1 MANIA
6 VSNGV
11 LEQVLKYQCSQEDKQ
26 LAPLIFKRLSCPFLV
41 RQKQL
46 EELQYDAAFI
56 KQLATHNS
64 LLKLIDV
71 DTVLEQVNKTKF
83 KLLLTIGDVEDTDE
97 FTIVDARQPSGLD
110 VAYFETFLSGQDRN
124 KAILHIKAL
133 LSDKQNIEIYDPYL
147 VDKFNKVKTILINI
161 LHQQAH
167 VFIYSYFKTDNE
179 KQQIAS
185 QIRNHVKKIKC
196 FNYDGK
202 NMHDRYIKANN
213 RKGAKDLE
221 VILSS
226 GFEYLADN
234 DKDITYM
241 IKDLSC

>member
-6 VSNGV
+6 VSTGV

-56 KQLATHNS
+56 KQLATHHS

-71 DTVLEQVNKTKF
+71 DTILEQVNKSRF
-83 KLLLTIGDVEDTDE
+83 KLLLSIGDVDDTGE
-97 FTIVDARQPSGLD
+97 FTIVDARKPSGLD
-110 VAYFETFLSGQDRN
+110 VAYFETFSSGQDRK
-124 KAILHIKAL
+124 KAILHLKAL

-147 VDKFNKVKTILINI
+147 VDKFNKVKTILLNI

-167 VFIYSYFKTDNE
+167 VFIYSYFNTDNE

-185 QIRNHVKKIKC
+185 QIRAHVKKIKC
-196 FNYDGK
+196 FHYDGYR
-202 NMHDRYIKANN
+202 MHDRYIKANN
-213 RKGAKDLE
+213 RKGSKDLE
-221 VILSS
+221 VMLSS
-226 GFEYLADN
+226 GFEYLADT

-241 IKDLSC
+241 VKDLS

>member
-1 MANIA
+1 M
-6 VSNGV
+6 
-11 LEQVLKYQCSQEDKQ
+11 
-26 LAPLIFKRLSCPFLV
+26 
-41 RQKQL
+41 
-46 EELQYDAAFI
+46 
-56 KQLATHNS
+56 
-64 LLKLIDV
+64 
-71 DTVLEQVNKTKF
+71 
-83 KLLLTIGDVEDTDE
+83 
-97 FTIVDARQPSGLD
+97 
-110 VAYFETFLSGQDRN
+110 
-124 KAILHIKAL
+124 

-147 VDKFNKVKTILINI
+147 VEKFNKVKTILINI

-179 KQQIAS
+179 KKQIAS
-185 QIRNHVKKIKC
+185 QIRDHVKKIKC

>member
-6 VSNGV
+6 VSTGV

-41 RQKQL
+41 RRKQL

-56 KQLATHNS
+56 KQLATHHS
-64 LLKLIDV
+64 LLKLINV
-71 DTVLEQVNKTKF
+71 ETYLEQVNKSRF
-83 KLLLTIGDVEDTDE
+83 KLLLTIGDVDDTGE
-97 FTIVDARQPSGLD
+97 FTIVDARKPSGLD
-110 VAYFETFLSGQDRN
+110 VAYFETFYSGQNRQ

-147 VDKFNKVKTILINI
+147 VENFNKVKSSLVNI

-167 VFIYSYFKTDNE
+167 VFIYSYFNSDNDK
-179 KQQIAS
+179 KQITS
-185 QIRNHVKKIKC
+185 HIKPHVKKIKC
-196 FNYDGK
+196 FPYEGYR
-202 NMHDRYIKANN
+202 MHDRYIKANN

-221 VILSS
+221 VMLSS
-226 GFEYLADN
+226 GFEYLADT
-234 DKDITYM
+234 DKDITYLV
-241 IKDLSC
+241 KDLT

>member
-6 VSNGV
+6 VSTGV

-41 RQKQL
+41 RRKQL

-56 KQLATHNS
+56 KQLATHHS
-64 LLKLIDV
+64 LLKLINV
-71 DTVLEQVNKTKF
+71 GTYLEQVNKSRF
-83 KLLLTIGDVEDTDE
+83 KLLLSIGDVDDTGE
-97 FTIVDARQPSGLD
+97 FIIVDARKPSGLD
-110 VAYFETFLSGQDRN
+110 VAYFETFSAGQDRK
-124 KAILHIKAL
+124 KAILHLKAL

-147 VDKFNKVKTILINI
+147 VEKFNKIKTILLNI

-185 QIRNHVKKIKC
+185 HIKPHVKKIKC
-196 FNYDGK
+196 FPYDGYR
-202 NMHDRYIKANN
+202 MHDRYICAANQ
-213 RKGAKDLE
+213 KGAKDIE
-221 VILSS
+221 VMLSS
-226 GFEYLADN
+226 GFEYLALS
-234 DKDITYM
+234 DKDITYLV
-241 IKDLSC
+241 KDLS